1 MPRKRKRLPGRPPK
15 EHQAVV
21 IRLVLSLDPVLH
33 AGLIAKFLAAPPRG
47 RAAIAIDMMTNKNGL
62 LEESSQPAI
71 EEMSI
76 DSSIDDL

>member
-21 IRLVLSLDPVLH
+21 VRLVLSLDPILH
-33 AGLIAKFLAAPPRG
+33 ADLIAKLLAAPPRG
-47 RAAIAIDMMTNKNGL
+47 RASIAIDLMTNGL
-62 LEESSQPAI
+62 PEDSSPAAI
-71 EEMSI
+71 DVMEI